1 MKQKKIGELKFGH
14 LEDFGCP
21 NMSMRPKNSMIKLR
35 LANLPI

>member
-1 MKQKKIGELKFGH
+1 MKQKIFGELKFGY

-21 NMSMRPKNSMIKLR
+21 NMPMRPKNMIKLR